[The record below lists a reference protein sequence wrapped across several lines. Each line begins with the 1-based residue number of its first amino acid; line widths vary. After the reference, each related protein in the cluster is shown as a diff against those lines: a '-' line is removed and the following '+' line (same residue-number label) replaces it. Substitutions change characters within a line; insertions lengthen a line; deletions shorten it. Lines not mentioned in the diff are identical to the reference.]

1 MQPDH
6 RLLTVQGLNVYYGPA
21 HILQGVDL
29 QVGAEPLALLGRNG
43 MGKTTLCNALMGLVP
58 VAAGHVYFN
67 GKEITNRKPYRISS
81 FGIGYVPQGRRIFP
95 SLSVHEHLRMVAGRA
110 GETDGS
116 LRPASRR
123 RWTVERVYEE
133 FPRLAE
139 RRKHGAGQLSGG
151 EQQMLAIGR
160 ALLTNPRLL
169 VMDEP
174 SEGLAPVIVDHLLET
189 LTRLSAEGLGI
200 LIVEQ
205 KLAVATALADRIV
218 IMVSGRIAAQTT
230 AAALLEDVDAQR
242 RYLGVSPKE
251 A

>member
-1 MQPDH
+1 MQPEQE
-6 RLLTVQGLNVYYGPA
+6 RLTVESLNVYYGPA

-43 MGKTTLCNALMGLVP
+43 VGKTTLCNALIGLVP
-58 VAAGHVYFN
+58 VTAGHVRFE
-67 GKEITNRKPYRISS
+67 GKEITNRKPYHISS
-81 FGIGYVPQGRRIFP
+81 AGLGYVPQGRRIFP
-95 SLSVHEHLRMVAGRA
+95 SLSVHEHLRMVAGR
-110 GETDGS
+110 DG
-116 LRPASRR
+116 RAKDGQ

-174 SEGLAPVIVDHLLET
+174 SEGLAPVIVDHLLEI
-189 LTRLSAEGLGI
+189 LKRLSAEGLGI

-205 KLAVATALADRIV
+205 KLAVATALANRLV
-218 IMVSGRIAAQTT
+218 IMVSGRIAAETT
-230 AAALLEDVDAQR
+230 SGALLTDVDAQR
-242 RYLGVSPKE
+242 RYLGVSPRE
-251 A
+251 

>member
-1 MQPDH
+1 MRPEH
-6 RLLTVQGLNVYYGPA
+6 ERLTVQGLDVYYGPA
-21 HILQGVDL
+21 HILQGVEL
-29 QVGAEPLALLGRNG
+29 RVGAEPLALLGRNG
-43 MGKTTLCNALMGLVP
+43 VGKTTLCNALMGLVP
-58 VAAGHVYFN
+58 VASGHVRFED
-67 GKEITNRKPYRISS
+67 KEITNCKPYHISS
-81 FGIGYVPQGRRIFP
+81 AGLGYVPQGRRIFP

-110 GETDGS
+110 QDGQH
-116 LRPASRR
+116 
-123 RWTVERVYEE
+123 WTVERVYQE

-189 LTRLSAEGLGI
+189 LKRLSAEGLGI

-205 KLAVATALADRIV
+205 KLAVAAAIADRVV
-218 IMVSGRIAAQTT
+218 IMVSGRIVAETT
-230 AAALLEDVDAQR
+230 STQLLSDVDAQR
-242 RYLGVSPKE
+242 RYLGVSPRT
-251 A
+251 